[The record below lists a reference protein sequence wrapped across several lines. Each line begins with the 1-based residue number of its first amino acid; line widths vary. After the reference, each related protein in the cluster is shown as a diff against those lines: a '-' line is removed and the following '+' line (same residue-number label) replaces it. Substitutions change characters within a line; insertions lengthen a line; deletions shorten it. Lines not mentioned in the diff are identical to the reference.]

1 MSQYI
6 NLDDDPEVYY
16 YMNFGH
22 SEAYIVKPEAERIDI
37 VRCKDC
43 TNCSSFDDQT
53 IGLLCS
59 IWGRFTSEDT
69 FCSYGERRA
78 DDEH

>member
-22 SEAYIVKPEAERIDI
+22 SEAYIVTPEAERIDL
-37 VRCKDC
+37 VRCGECKYFDKDEY
-43 TNCSSFDDQT
+43 CSKN
-53 IGLLCS
+53 GLS
-59 IWGRFTSEDT
+59 IWDLSW
-69 FCSYGERRA
+69 FCADGERRA
-78 DDEH
+78 DDE